1 MVIDQGIKLIIKFF
15 FFEDYIDII
24 KGFLSFNPIINTDGS
39 WLNARFS
46 TGISFPLLIFV
57 NFIAI
62 VLFFELYRYYLSKGN
77 NSFYGDMCF
86 LFIFSGSLCSLID
99 KIFYGGSLDF
109 IGISNL
115 FIADIKDIYI
125 NLGILFFIISIVI
138 SGYLTEDD
146 NTSFKEDLA
155 SIKKF
160 LIFSKNDILSLF
172 KNN

>member
-62 VLFFELYRYYLSKGN
+62 VLSCYAL
-77 NSFYGDMCF
+77 NS
-86 LFIFSGSLCSLID
+86 
-99 KIFYGGSLDF
+99 
-109 IGISNL
+109 
-115 FIADIKDIYI
+115 
-125 NLGILFFIISIVI
+125 
-138 SGYLTEDD
+138 
-146 NTSFKEDLA
+146 
-155 SIKKF
+155 
-160 LIFSKNDILSLF
+160 
-172 KNN
+172 